1 MVLREV
7 KAHVKTAD
15 LEAEIS
21 ELEKQR
27 ERLVNELF
35 QMASKV
41 DCSRRAMVESVAHNP
56 EIGRIDARIKSLQAQ
71 QSALRASTPTR
82 G

>member
-1 MVLREV
+1 MVLRKVRNPVE
-7 KAHVKTAD
+7 TAEI
-15 LEAEIS
+15 EAEIS
-21 ELEKQR
+21 ELEKHR

-56 EIGRIDARIKSLQAQ
+56 EIGRIDSRIEALQAQ
-71 QSALRASTPTR
+71 QSALRVKTPS
-82 G
+82 